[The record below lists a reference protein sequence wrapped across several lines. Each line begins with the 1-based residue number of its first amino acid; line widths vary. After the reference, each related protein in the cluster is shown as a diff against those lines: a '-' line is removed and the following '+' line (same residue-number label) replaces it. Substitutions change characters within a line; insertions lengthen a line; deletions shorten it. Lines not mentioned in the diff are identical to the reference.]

1 MTVFG
6 IVLVVLGTGYALLIG
21 AFAWGFRK
29 VTRDTS
35 SRALIDFPFVTII
48 VPARDESCCIEDCVT
63 TILANDYPAD
73 RFEIMVVDDLSED
86 DTSDVVRKMISELG
100 DEQAGK
106 LQLLQMP
113 ENLERTRAHKKRAIE
128 KGIAAARG
136 EIIMTTD
143 ADCFV
148 PPAWI
153 RTAVSM
159 FNDIADDP
167 MVDAVTAFVSS
178 PVLYRPGNDPLMHMQ
193 ALEFM
198 GLVAAGAGAIG
209 AGRPTIC
216 NGANVA
222 YRKDV
227 FEWLG
232 GFSGIDHLTSG
243 DDELLMQKI
252 NDTTRHHVRFC
263 ASHNAAVITDPVHS
277 FREFF
282 QQRKRWA
289 SKGAHYPNKLLI
301 AMLVSIYLFYA
312 GLLAGALAMPFVAGL
327 WIPMLI
333 AFGLKIVPEAAL
345 LWPACLHF
353 GRWRLFVY
361 FLPEQ
366 LLHIPYIVI
375 LGAAG
380 VFGKYEWKG
389 RQVVR

>member
-1 MTVFG
+1 MAFG
-6 IVLVVLGTGYALLIG
+6 IGLVVLGFGYALLIG
-21 AFAWGFRK
+21 AFARGFWK
-29 VTRDTS
+29 VTRRMQAIEPDGT
-35 SRALIDFPFVTII
+35 PFVTVI
-48 VPARDESCCIEDCVT
+48 VPARDESRCIETCINS
-63 TILANDYPAD
+63 ILAGDYPAD
-73 RFEIMVVDDLSED
+73 RFEVVVVDDLSED
-86 DTSDVVRKMISELG
+86 DTPDVVRRMIVEL
-100 DEQAGK
+100 EERK

-136 EIIMTTD
+136 DIILTTD
-143 ADCFV
+143 ADCDV
-148 PPAWI
+148 PVGWI
-153 RTAVSM
+153 RTMAGQ
-159 FNDIADDP
+159 FHDIHDDP
-167 MVDAVTAFVSS
+167 SVDAVTAFVSG
-178 PVLYRPGNDPLMHMQ
+178 PVLYRPKDNPLMHMQ
-193 ALEFM
+193 ALEFL

-227 FEWLG
+227 FESLG

-263 ASHNAAVITDPVHS
+263 ASRDAAVLTDPGYS
-277 FREFF
+277 IREFF

-289 SKGAHYPNKLLI
+289 SKGAHYPNTWLI
-301 AMLVSIYLFYA
+301 VMLVCIYLFYA
-312 GLLAGALAMPFVAGL
+312 GLLLGAVALPFVAGL
-327 WIPMLI
+327 WLPVLV
-333 AFGLKIVPEAAL
+333 AFGLKIVPETAL

-353 GRWRLFVY
+353 GRARLFVY

-380 VFGKYEWKG
+380 ALGKYEWKG
-389 RQVVR
+389 RQVAR